1 MRVSRRL
8 THRFA
13 SCRPL
18 ATLVIALGAV
28 ATLVPG
34 AAAAATR
41 YSEHELRE
49 GTNPTLAQKVIGY
62 DAWVRAAG
70 RAPDILL
77 LGSSRAV
84 RLDPRVVRG
93 ITGARLYNGGISTA
107 GARELRV
114 LTSFADLRTPGELP
128 HLVVMLDIEA
138 FDNRR
143 PTPRVVD
150 YQRRID
156 AAYARCRRPADC
168 RRAWQLHARRLVAD
182 AVTRQR
188 GGRPMRQTQRDDGML
203 INDSLER
210 LGARELAQLIERRI
224 GLRIASYRAGGVDR
238 IYPTPRASFDRQ
250 LAIANARGVTP
261 TLVLT
266 TMHPACVRRCG
277 PAGWNARRREVRRM
291 LAELQRTRD
300 FRLVDLS
307 YAASWDGTASDF
319 YDEVHL
325 RRAGATRV
333 VQRLARLGLL
343 EPR

>member
-1 MRVSRRL
+1 MRSSRRL
-8 THRFA
+8 LVLAACLALAAFA
-13 SCRPL
+13 TAAS
-18 ATLVIALGAV
+18 AV
-28 ATLVPG
+28 ASP
-34 AAAAATR
+34 R

-49 GTNPTLAQKVIGY
+49 GTNPTIAQKVLGY

-70 RAPDILL
+70 GPPDILL

-84 RLDPRVVRG
+84 RLDPRVVRRT
-93 ITGARLYNGGISTA
+93 TGARLYNAGVSTA

-128 HLVVMLDIEA
+128 QIVVMLDIEA

-156 AAYARCRRPADC
+156 AAYARCRLPAEC

-182 AVTRQR
+182 AVRRQA
-188 GGRPMRQTQRDDGML
+188 GGRPYRQTQRADGML
-203 INDSLER
+203 LNDVLER
-210 LGARELAQLIERRI
+210 HDAAELAELLERRI
-224 GLRIASYRAGGVDR
+224 GLRIASYRPGGFDR
-238 IYPTPRASFDRQ
+238 IYPTPRASFDRL

-277 PAGWNARRREVRRM
+277 PAGWNARRREARRM
-291 LAELQRTRD
+291 LDELQDTRD
-300 FRLVDLS
+300 FRVIDLS
-307 YAASWDGTASDF
+307 YTSSWGGGAADL
-319 YDEVHL
+319 YDDVHL
-325 RRAGATRV
+325 RPRGATLV
-333 VQRLARLGLL
+333 VQRLARLGVL